1 MNSLDIKELIDSH
14 IEKVHDF
21 MYKTSDIIKIM
32 DFIMNEVNLL
42 DAEIKKIVDNFDE
55 SLFFILEVMDLLDK
69 IKELESGVLEVT
81 LNKVNEFNEDFS
93 VYLNTLAEKRII
105 NNLDKTILLSFT
117 NLLMR
122 ITYTNSYTNYIT
134 KRIDNYKSKIYKRS

>member
-1 MNSLDIKELIDSH
+1 MNNLELKELIDSH

-21 MYKTSDIIKIM
+21 MFKTSDIIKIM

-42 DAEIKKIVDNFDE
+42 DAEIKQIVDNFDE
-55 SLFFILEVMDLLDK
+55 SLFFISEAMDLLDK
-69 IKELESGVLEVT
+69 IKELENGVLEVT

-93 VYLNTLAEKRII
+93 IYLNTLAEKRII

-117 NLLMR
+117 SLLMR
-122 ITYTNSYTNYIT
+122 ITYTNSYTNYMT
-134 KRIDNYKSKIYKRS
+134 KRIDNYKSKIYRK

>member
-1 MNSLDIKELIDSH
+1 MNSLDIKELINSH

-21 MYKTSDIIKIM
+21 MFETSDIIRIM

-42 DAEIKKIVDNFDE
+42 DEEIKEIVDNFDE

-81 LNKVNEFNEDFS
+81 LNKANEFNEDFS
-93 VYLNTLAEKRII
+93 IYLNTLAEKRII

-117 NLLMR
+117 NLLMQ
-122 ITYTNSYTNYIT
+122 ITYTNSYTNYMT
-134 KRIDNYKSKIYKRS
+134 KRIDDYKSKIYRK

>member
-1 MNSLDIKELIDSH
+1 MNNLNLKELIGSH

-21 MYKTSDIIKIM
+21 MFKTSDIIKIM

-42 DAEIKKIVDNFDE
+42 DAEIKQIVDNFDE
-55 SLFFILEVMDLLDK
+55 SLFFISEAMDLLDK
-69 IKELESGVLEVT
+69 IKELENGVLEVT

-93 VYLNTLAEKRII
+93 IYLNTLAEKRII

-117 NLLMR
+117 SLLMR
-122 ITYTNSYTNYIT
+122 ITYTNSYTNYMT
-134 KRIDNYKSKIYKRS
+134 KRIDNYKSKIYRK

>member
-1 MNSLDIKELIDSH
+1 MNNLNLKELIDSH

-21 MYKTSDIIKIM
+21 MFKTSDIIKIM

-42 DAEIKKIVDNFDE
+42 DAEIKQIVDNFDE
-55 SLFFILEVMDLLDK
+55 SLFFISEAMDLLDK
-69 IKELESGVLEVT
+69 IKELENGVLEVT

-93 VYLNTLAEKRII
+93 IYLNTLAEKRII

-117 NLLMR
+117 SLLMR
-122 ITYTNSYTNYIT
+122 ITYTNSYTNYMT
-134 KRIDNYKSKIYKRS
+134 KRIDNYKSKIYRK